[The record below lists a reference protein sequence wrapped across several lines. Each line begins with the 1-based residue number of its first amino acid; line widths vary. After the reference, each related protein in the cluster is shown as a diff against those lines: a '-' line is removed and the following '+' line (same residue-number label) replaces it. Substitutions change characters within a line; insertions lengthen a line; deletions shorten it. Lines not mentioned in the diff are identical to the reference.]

1 MIQKHQT
8 LTVNIWPNL
17 FKIIILLKYLTKRQS
32 KNNNKFGISKLID
45 KNIAILVIKAKLRAK
60 EDKIVKVQ
68 GFDSSISVVK
78 VILKMVELKIIQCI
92 YLFKGIYKRF
102 FFQHGYR
109 KGSLMKVMISVTNY
123 YSVTFDESKE
133 KFTIPFCCF

>member
-8 LTVNIWPNL
+8 LTVNISPNL

-78 VILKMVELKIIQCI
+78 VILKMVELKII
-92 YLFKGIYKRF
+92 
-102 FFQHGYR
+102 
-109 KGSLMKVMISVTNY
+109 
-123 YSVTFDESKE
+123 
-133 KFTIPFCCF
+133 

>member
-78 VILKMVELKIIQCI
+78 VILKMVELKII
-92 YLFKGIYKRF
+92 
-102 FFQHGYR
+102 
-109 KGSLMKVMISVTNY
+109 
-123 YSVTFDESKE
+123 
-133 KFTIPFCCF
+133 

>member
-1 MIQKHQT
+1 MVLPKEQTMIQKHQT
-8 LTVNIWPNL
+8 LTVNISPNL

-78 VILKMVELKIIQCI
+78 VILKMVELKII
-92 YLFKGIYKRF
+92 
-102 FFQHGYR
+102 
-109 KGSLMKVMISVTNY
+109 
-123 YSVTFDESKE
+123 
-133 KFTIPFCCF
+133 